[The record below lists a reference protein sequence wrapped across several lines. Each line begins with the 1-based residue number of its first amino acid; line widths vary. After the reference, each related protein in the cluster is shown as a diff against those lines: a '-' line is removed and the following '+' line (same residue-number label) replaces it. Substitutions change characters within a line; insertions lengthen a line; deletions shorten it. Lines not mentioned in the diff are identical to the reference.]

1 MVDPGVILKRAEQIE
16 KHLDRI
22 RPFTS
27 LSYDAFLKDSIIQDV
42 VEYNLFQVVNHLIDI
57 FQHIVVDEEYGF
69 PETAYEAFL
78 KDSIIQD
85 VVEYNLFQ
93 VVNHLIDIFQHVVV
107 DEQYGFPETAY
118 EAAQILLT
126 KGILREAEA
135 EKFKQMVGFR
145 NVVGHD
151 YISIN
156 KEAVYQILT
165 HGEKDIRALL
175 TRIVSRFL

>member
-1 MVDPGVILKRAEQIE
+1 MVNPSVILKRAEQIE

-27 LSYDAFLKDSIIQDV
+27 LSYDAFLKD
-42 VEYNLFQVVNHLIDI
+42 I
-57 FQHIVVDEEYGF
+57 F
-69 PETAYEAFL
+69 T
-78 KDSIIQD
+78 QD

-107 DEQYGFPETAY
+107 DEEYGFPETAY
-118 EAAQILLT
+118 EAAEILLT
-126 KGILREAEA
+126 KGILGQGEAEI
-135 EKFKQMVGFR
+135 FKQMVGFR

-151 YISIN
+151 YIGMN
-156 KEAVYQILT
+156 KEIVYQILT

-175 TRIVSRFL
+175 TRIVSKFLR

>member
-1 MVDPGVILKRAEQIE
+1 MVNPSVILKRAEQIE

-27 LSYDAFLKDSIIQDV
+27 LSYDAFLKD
-42 VEYNLFQVVNHLIDI
+42 I
-57 FQHIVVDEEYGF
+57 F
-69 PETAYEAFL
+69 T
-78 KDSIIQD
+78 QD

-107 DEQYGFPETAY
+107 DEEYGFPETAY
-118 EAAQILLT
+118 EAADTLFK
-126 KGILREAEA
+126 KGILSHEDVEI
-135 EKFKQMVGFR
+135 FKQMVGFR

-151 YISIN
+151 YIN
-156 KEAVYQILT
+156 LDKEVVYHILT
-165 HGEKDIRALL
+165 HGEKEIRALL